1 MSQIKILFPRI
12 VSNDVSKRTL
22 VGNPGAKPSVH
33 SAGRLDGVG
42 RTRRPYKEKRSLPL
56 ELEQAPRISDQCFVS
71 LSGNAEARKT
81 SGEADKLEDCI
92 M

>member
-33 SAGRLDGVG
+33 RGRLDGVG
-42 RTRRPYKEKRSLPL
+42 RTRRPYKERRSLRL
-56 ELEQAPRISDQCFVS
+56 ELEQAPRISDQCFLS
-71 LSGNAEARKT
+71 LPGNAEAGKT